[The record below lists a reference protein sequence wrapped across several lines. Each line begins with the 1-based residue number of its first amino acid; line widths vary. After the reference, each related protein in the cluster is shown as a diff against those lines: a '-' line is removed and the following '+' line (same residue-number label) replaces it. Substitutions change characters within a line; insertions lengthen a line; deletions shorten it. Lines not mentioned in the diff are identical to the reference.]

1 MPLDRAGQGRE
12 KEGRGWV
19 AWEKMNENRAGR
31 EEKRKGKMGLA
42 ARGFRPKG
50 ILGFSD
56 SFIFL
61 IWVQLQKVS
70 TRNQNLG

>member
-1 MPLDRAGQGRE
+1 MKTELAGKR
-12 KEGRGWV
+12 
-19 AWEKMNENRAGR
+19 
-31 EEKRKGKMGLA
+31 RKGKMGLA